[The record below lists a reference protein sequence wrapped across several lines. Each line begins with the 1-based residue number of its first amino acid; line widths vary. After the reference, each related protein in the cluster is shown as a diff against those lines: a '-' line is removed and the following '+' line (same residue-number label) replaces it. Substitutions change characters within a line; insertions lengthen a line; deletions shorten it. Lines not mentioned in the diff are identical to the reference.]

1 MLIRHI
7 DGGWCDCAVL
17 PRSGDGDKS
26 IDEFLDKLLDGSS
39 GFTVATGDVEVL
51 EAALDARAR
60 SETRS
65 THGDE
70 L

>member
-1 MLIRHI
+1 
-7 DGGWCDCAVL
+7 VL
-17 PRSGDGDKS
+17 PRSDNSDKS

-39 GFTVATGDVEVL
+39 GFTVATGDEEAL

-65 THGDE
+65 THSDE